1 MRGARALLSSFFLMR
16 GITMELDIKNISGN
30 APVRDKRRSE
40 AVKHNGKQAPPPE
53 LISKSDAPKKAEVER
68 YMKKLF
74 KSNMVLNKKLKYSV
88 NEQLGQV
95 VVKVIDS
102 ETDKVIKE
110 IPPAELQRLYIRI
123 REAIG
128 LIIDEEI

>member
-1 MRGARALLSSFFLMR
+1 
-16 GITMELDIKNISGN
+16 MELDIQNISGT
-30 APVRDKRRSE
+30 APVRDNRRPES
-40 AVKHNGKQAPPPE
+40 KQHRDKQAPPPE
-53 LISKSDAPKKAEVER
+53 LINISDPPKKAEIER

-74 KSNMVLNKKLKYSV
+74 KSNLTFNKKLKYSV
-88 NEQLGQV
+88 NEELGQV

-128 LIIDEEI
+128 LLIDEEI